1 MPGARAHDL
10 ITIVTGVALA
20 PLTYSVLNQSGV
32 EPNVALA
39 NTGVLVGAH
48 LLSGI
53 MFSPDLDLDSRID
66 DRWGIFF
73 WIWRPYMWFVPHRH
87 RILSHGLAIS
97 QLLRLFYFYTVVVLL
112 LSGAAWVLG
121 RVGIVIPEYHRQ
133 VSNALLDLV
142 VEHPR
147 ESWSF
152 VVGFC
157 TGGAA
162 HTIADWLVTGGVRYL
177 NRMGYRL
184 THDYS
189 DHDRWRSPARRARSW
204 SR

>member
-1 MPGARAHDL
+1 MNVLCSYIVVFQKIWFGGRVLERAGGPSQTPSSQIDRRSRSMPGARAHDL
-10 ITIVTGVALA
+10 ITVVTGITLA
-20 PLTYSVLNQSGV
+20 PLTYSILSQSGV
-32 EPNVALA
+32 APDVALA

-112 LSGAAWVLG
+112 LSGAAWVL
-121 RVGIVIPEYHRQ
+121 
-133 VSNALLDLV
+133 
-142 VEHPR
+142 
-147 ESWSF
+147 
-152 VVGFC
+152 
-157 TGGAA
+157 
-162 HTIADWLVTGGVRYL
+162 
-177 NRMGYRL
+177 
-184 THDYS
+184 
-189 DHDRWRSPARRARSW
+189 
-204 SR
+204 

>member
-10 ITIVTGVALA
+10 ITVVTGVALA
-20 PLTYSVLNQSGV
+20 PLTYSVLSQSGV
-32 EPNVALA
+32 APDVALT
-39 NTGVLVGAH
+39 NTAILVGAH
-48 LLSGI
+48 MLSGI

-87 RILSHGLAIS
+87 RFLSHGLVIS
-97 QLLRLFYFYTVVVLL
+97 QLLRLSYFYTVVVLL
-112 LSGAAWVLG
+112 LSGAAWLLE
-121 RVGIVIPEYHRQ
+121 RIGIVVPDYHLL

-147 ESWSF
+147 EAWSF

-162 HTIADWLVTGGVRYL
+162 HTIADWLVTGGKHYL
-177 NRMGYRL
+177 RRLGFRL
-184 THDYS
+184 TVDYS
-189 DHDRWRSPARRARSW
+189 DHDHWRAPRRRARSW